1 VLPWPYVRVFAL
13 RTAIIWLALH
23 VATLLVTGSLVF
35 PFRSFV
41 FALAITVT
49 LVVLDAERRGE
60 RRFLANLGVSRVSI
74 VLAILFTA
82 AGFELLL
89 RLLPGGWADS

>member
-1 VLPWPYVRVFAL
+1 MLPWRYVRVFAL

-23 VATLLVTGSLVF
+23 VATLLVTLTPAY

-41 FALAITVT
+41 FALAITIT
-49 LVVLDAERRGE
+49 LILLDAERRGE

-74 VLAILFTA
+74 VLVALFA
-82 AGFELLL
+82 AGGLELLI
-89 RLLPGGWADS
+89 RLLAGGLADS